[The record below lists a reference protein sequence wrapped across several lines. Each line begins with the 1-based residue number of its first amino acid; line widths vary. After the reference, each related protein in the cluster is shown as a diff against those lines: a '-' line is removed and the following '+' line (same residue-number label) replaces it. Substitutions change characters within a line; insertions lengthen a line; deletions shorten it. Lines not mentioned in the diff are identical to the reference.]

1 MTIEEIKN
9 NYAKKQGYSDWNEL
23 ILDEIYSCSDTSG
36 IVHHENA
43 VIQLIQDELKN
54 DFIDKLNNF
63 HNKEI
68 AASDLDMESYKIV
81 SYKLIKLKH
90 SILNTENIK

>member
-9 NYAKKQGYSDWNEL
+9 NYAKEQGYSDWNEL

-43 VIQLIQDELKN
+43 VIQLIQDELKKKMH
-54 DFIDKLNNF
+54 IEYVENN
-63 HNKEI
+63 NKDWYDYTKQEN
-68 AASDLDMESYKIV
+68 SVL
-81 SYKLIKLKH
+81 
-90 SILNTENIK
+90 ILNTENIK